1 MKEKI
6 NVLKKKD
13 LRLYVVTDRSWL
25 GEMTLREAVEEALRG
40 GASMVQLREKDISR
54 IEFVSEGLDM
64 RMLCDKYCV
73 PFIVNDDVD
82 MAIKVSANGVHL
94 GQDDMSV
101 SDARSI
107 IGDDPIIG
115 VSVQTVE
122 QAKKAEEDG
131 ADYLGVGAVFQ
142 TSTKTDAKPV
152 SLDTVKS
159 ICEAVSIPV
168 CAIGGIN
175 AENVSELGGLGLSGA
190 AVVSAVF
197 AADDIR
203 NASRKLRELCDEA
216 FE

>member
-107 IGDDPIIG
+107 IGDDAIIG

-122 QAKKAEEDG
+122 QAKKAEED
-131 ADYLGVGAVFQ
+131 
-142 TSTKTDAKPV
+142 
-152 SLDTVKS
+152 
-159 ICEAVSIPV
+159 
-168 CAIGGIN
+168 GGIN

>member
-1 MKEKI
+1 M
-6 NVLKKKD
+6 
-13 LRLYVVTDRSWL
+13 
-25 GEMTLREAVEEALRG
+25 
-40 GASMVQLREKDISR
+40 
-54 IEFVSEGLDM
+54 
-64 RMLCDKYCV
+64 
-73 PFIVNDDVD
+73 
-82 MAIKVSANGVHL
+82 
-94 GQDDMSV
+94 
-101 SDARSI
+101 
-107 IGDDPIIG
+107 
-115 VSVQTVE
+115 
-122 QAKKAEEDG
+122 
-131 ADYLGVGAVFQ
+131 GAVFQ

-216 FE
+216 FG

>member
-73 PFIVNDDVD
+73 PFIENDDVD
-82 MAIKVSANGVHL
+82 MAIKVSANG
-94 GQDDMSV
+94 
-101 SDARSI
+101 
-107 IGDDPIIG
+107 
-115 VSVQTVE
+115 VQTVE

>member
-101 SDARSI
+101 SDERSI
-107 IGDDPIIG
+107 IGDDAIIG